1 MTEAAPLA
9 LGRNSAASGVVL
21 GLVLALV
28 LWLLGLVAP
37 GLLLPYLILFA
48 VVLGVLFGLPA
59 TLLERRIRDR
69 SRSPGA
75 RTAPGG
81 PTRPPTWSP
90 RQVFAVYETAKE
102 GDVWSAFAE
111 QRVEPRLLLGFT
123 RDPPAAVKATYGL
136 ADATLYRV
144 SRLEGEGVI
153 APSDADR
160 LGFLLEQHFGQGP
173 GRVAILPGVETL
185 VEAGNLRSVRRLLEL
200 GREKA
205 MEHQGAFLVSLD
217 PNSLSVEQKAVLER
231 DAVRLV
237 YS

>member
-1 MTEAAPLA
+1 MTGEAPLA

-28 LWLLGLVAP
+28 LWLLGFVSP

-48 VVLGVLFGLPA
+48 VVLGILFGLPGMI
-59 TLLERRIRDR
+59 LERRIRHL
-69 SRSPGA
+69 SP
-75 RTAPGG
+75 APGPG
-81 PTRPPTWSP
+81 PSPSVPTRPPSWSP
-90 RQVFAVYETAKE
+90 QEVFAVYETSRESDLWK
-102 GDVWSAFAE
+102 AFSE
-111 QRVEPRLLLGFT
+111 QKVDPRLLLGFT
-123 RDPPAAVKATYGL
+123 RDPPATVKATFGL
-136 ADATLYRV
+136 ADATLYRI

-160 LGFLLEQHFGQGP
+160 LGFLLEQHLGQGP
-173 GRVAILPGVETL
+173 GRVVILPGLEAL

-205 MEHQGAFLVSLD
+205 LEHHGAFLASLD
-217 PNSLSVEQKAVLER
+217 PLSLSAEQKAVLER

-237 YS
+237 YT

>member
-1 MTEAAPLA
+1 MTGEAPLA

-28 LWLLGLVAP
+28 LWLLGFVTP

-48 VVLGVLFGLPA
+48 VLLGILFGLPA
-59 TLLERRIRDR
+59 MLLERRIRHR
-69 SRSPGA
+69 SRSPTPGA
-75 RTAPGG
+75 PPVV
-81 PTRPPTWSP
+81 PTRPPSWSP
-90 RQVFAVYETAKE
+90 QQIFAVYETAKE
-102 GDVWSAFAE
+102 SDVWKAFSE
-111 QRVEPRLLLGFT
+111 QKVDPRLLLGFT
-123 RDPPAAVKATYGL
+123 RDTPGAVKASYGL

-160 LGFLLEQHFGQGP
+160 LGFLLEQHLGQGP

-185 VEAGNLRSVRRLLEL
+185 LESGNLRSVRRLLEL

-217 PNSLSVEQKAVLER
+217 PNSLSAEQKAVLER

-237 YS
+237 YT